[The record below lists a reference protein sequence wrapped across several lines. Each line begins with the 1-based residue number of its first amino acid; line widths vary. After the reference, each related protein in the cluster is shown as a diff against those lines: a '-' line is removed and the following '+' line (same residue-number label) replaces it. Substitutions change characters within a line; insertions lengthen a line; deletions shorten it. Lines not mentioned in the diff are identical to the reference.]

1 MRRPVMDEAAAQAK
15 AREYFR
21 TRCTEV
27 TAQAIRDGVRDA
39 CTALDAFLETVPAPA
54 AARRP
59 APGAWSAQ
67 EVVDHLIE
75 TYRPGLDELLCVLAG
90 ENPPGEPIPAGLQSK
105 APMLR
110 PWPWMLRELRTLHA
124 DVAAALANAPEDVGT
139 ARAPIV
145 MVVNVKALDGSFTPI
160 HWIEALDW
168 RAYAMVSWRLHP
180 IDHLKQARAAVRG

>member
-1 MRRPVMDEAAAQAK
+1 MDDAAVTAAQAK

-21 TRCTEV
+21 TRCTQV
-27 TAQAIRDGVRDA
+27 TAQAIRDGVQDA
-39 CTALDAFLETVPAPA
+39 CTALEAFLEMVPAPL

-75 TYRPGLDELLCVLAG
+75 TYRPGLDELRCVLAG
-90 ENPPGEPIPAGLQSK
+90 ESPPGEPIPAGLQSR

-124 DVAAALANAPEDVGT
+124 DIVAALAGAPEDVGT

-145 MVVNVKALDGSFTPI
+145 MVVNVKAPDGSFNPI

-168 RAYAMVSWRLHP
+168 KAYAMVSWRLHP

>member
-1 MRRPVMDEAAAQAK
+1 MDEAAAQAK

-90 ENPPGEPIPAGLQSK
+90 ENPPA
-105 APMLR
+105 R
-110 PWPWMLRELRTLHA
+110 PFPPFHRIRRCCVPVAWMATRLRTLPA
-124 DVAAALANAPEDVGT
+124 DVAWALTVLRRSAR
-139 ARAPIV
+139 RAPR
-145 MVVNVKALDGSFTPI
+145 S
-160 HWIEALDW
+160 
-168 RAYAMVSWRLHP
+168 
-180 IDHLKQARAAVRG
+180 